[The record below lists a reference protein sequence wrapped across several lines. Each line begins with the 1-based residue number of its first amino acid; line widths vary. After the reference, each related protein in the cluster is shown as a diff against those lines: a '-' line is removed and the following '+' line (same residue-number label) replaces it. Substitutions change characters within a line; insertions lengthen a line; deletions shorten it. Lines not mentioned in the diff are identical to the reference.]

1 MQNLFQFFARFGTT
15 ILFVVLE
22 MICFGLVVKFNSGQN
37 EIFLNSSGFYSGV
50 FLENYNKL
58 SRFYRLSSVAD
69 SIAKDNAR
77 LRAELRFATIDAS
90 FKRDS
95 MVDTVYRQR
104 YSFIS
109 AQVVSNSVNQIDNF
123 ITINK
128 GSLLGIQ
135 TGMGVINETGIVGVV
150 RQTSRDYA
158 TVASVLSSQTRIS
171 ASIKRNGFFGSLVWD
186 NNSTEYLHLKD
197 IPKHADIVKG
207 DSVITS
213 GFSSIFP
220 KGIYI
225 GRVEEVSFESGS
237 SFYDLKVR
245 LVTNFNKLGYVYVIL
260 DKSKPQLDSLTNA
273 LIN

>member
-15 ILFVVLE
+15 ILFVFLE
-22 MICFGLVVKFNSGQN
+22 MVCFGLVIKFNSGQK
-37 EIFLNSSGFYSGV
+37 EIFVNSSGFYSGV
-50 FLENYNKL
+50 FLENYHRL

-95 MVDTVYRQR
+95 LVDTVYQQR

-123 ITINK
+123 ITVNK
-128 GSLLGIQ
+128 GSAMGIQ
-135 TGMGVINETGIVGVV
+135 PGMGVINETGIVGVV

-158 TVASVLSSQTRIS
+158 TIASVLSSQTRIS
-171 ASIKRNGFFGSLVWD
+171 ASVKRNGFFGSLVWD
-186 NNSTEYLHLKD
+186 NNSTEYLQLKD

-207 DSVITS
+207 DSIITS

-220 KGIYI
+220 KGIFI
-225 GRVEEVSFESGS
+225 GRVEEVGFESGS
-237 SFYDLKVR
+237 SFYDLKVKM
-245 LVTNFNKLGYVYVIL
+245 VTNFNRLGYVYVIL
-260 DKSKPQLDSLTNA
+260 DKSKPQLDSLSNA

>member
-15 ILFVVLE
+15 ILFVILE
-22 MICFGLVVKFNSGQN
+22 MICFGLVVKFNSGQK
-37 EIFLNSSGFYSGV
+37 EIFLNSSGFYTGV
-50 FLENYNKL
+50 MLENYNRL
-58 SRFYRLSSVAD
+58 SRFYKLSSVAD

-90 FKRDS
+90 FRRDS
-95 MVDTVYRQR
+95 LVDTVYRQR

-128 GSLLGIQ
+128 GTALGIQ
-135 TGMGVINETGIVGVV
+135 PGMGVINETGIVGVV

-158 TVASVLSSQTRIS
+158 TIASVLSSQTRIS

-186 NNSTEYLHLKD
+186 NNSTSYLHLKD

-225 GRVEEVSFESGS
+225 GKVEEVGFESGS

-245 LVTNFNKLGYVYVIL
+245 LVTNFNSLGYVYVII
-260 DKSKPQLDSLTNA
+260 DKSKPQLDSLSNA

>member
-15 ILFVVLE
+15 ILFIVLE
-22 MICFGLVVKFNSGQN
+22 ITCFTLIVRYNNGQK

-50 FLENYNKL
+50 LLENYNRL
-58 SRFYRLSSVAD
+58 VRFYRLSSVAD
-69 SIAKDNAR
+69 SIARDNAR

-95 MVDTVYRQR
+95 LIDTVYRQR

-109 AQVVSNSVNQIDNF
+109 AQVISNSVNQIDNF
-123 ITINK
+123 ITVNK
-128 GSLLGIQ
+128 GSAYGVQ
-135 TGMGVINETGIVGVV
+135 PGMGVINDAGIVGIV
-150 RQTSRDYA
+150 RYISRDYA
-158 TVASVLSSQTRIS
+158 TVASLLSSQTRIS

-186 NNSTEYLHLKD
+186 NNSTQYMHLTD
-197 IPKHADIVKG
+197 IPKHADIIKG

-213 GFSSIFP
+213 GYSSTFP

-225 GRVEEVSFESGS
+225 GRVEEVGYESGS

-245 LVTNFNKLGYVYVIL
+245 LATNFNNLSYVYIVL
-260 DKSKPQLDSLTNA
+260 DKSRPQLDSLTNA
-273 LIN
+273 LIH